1 MIQPVITFHG
11 GGHGVRNRFS
21 GTRKNP
27 PVAND
32 FSPPPGNYRAPH
44 FRRNFRVTPWKSYSH
59 SSGCALEFISGICNC
74 STEMI
79 CQQLRFQRTSIEISR
94 VAPTT
99 SNFGIPLNA
108 TESNDWISLL
118 NFFQIS
124 SSRYPHTKVGK
135 LDRSKL
141 RFTNLCREQT
151 RAKRS
156 SREEASFQGVE
167 VHLAYSRIHL
177 FSPWHAAIAFMGAV
191 KQVEGV
197 RIEPR
202 FEFLDQPLF
211 MPFSPIFNPLR

>member
-27 PVAND
+27 RVAND

-59 SSGCALEFISGICNC
+59 SSG
-74 STEMI
+74 
-79 CQQLRFQRTSIEISR
+79 SR
-94 VAPTT
+94 VHLW
-99 SNFGIPLNA
+99 NLQ
-108 TESNDWISLL
+108 L
-118 NFFQIS
+118 
-124 SSRYPHTKVGK
+124 
-135 LDRSKL
+135 LDRNDMPATSFQKNKHRNKSCRSNYFKL
-141 RFTNLCREQT
+141 RNTFKRYRIEWLDIFVKLFPNIVKSISAHKSWKTRSEQT
-151 RAKRS
+151 SFHESLSRADSSRAKRS

>member
-1 MIQPVITFHG
+1 MFEIDFREHGRIHRSPTTFHHRRVIIG
-11 GGHGVRNRFS
+11 RPIS
-21 GTRKNP
+21 GEIFASPLENP
-27 PVAND
+27 TL
-32 FSPPPGNYRAPH
+32 
-44 FRRNFRVTPWKSYSH
+44 TPL
-59 SSGCALEFISGICNC
+59 ALEFISGICNC

-108 TESNDWISLL
+108 TESNNWISLL

-156 SREEASFQGVE
+156 WREEASFQGVE